1 MVEQA
6 PVGKTRRRRSRAEVE
21 QLIAEFEASGLNRT
35 EFCRS
40 RQLSLSTFARYRKR
54 LRQQSAPSASIGRWI
69 AVELAGAGPGRG
81 GGADSG
87 LAIALSTGRRIEIGR
102 GFDSQTLIDLLGV
115 LERR

>member
-1 MVEQA
+1 MEEQA
-6 PVGKTRRRRSRAEVE
+6 PFGKTRRRRSRAEVA

-54 LRQQSAPSASIGRWI
+54 LPHKSAPPASSGRWI
-69 AVELAGAGPGRG
+69 AVELARASSGCG

-87 LAIALSTGRRIEIGR
+87 LAIALSSGRRIEIRR

-115 LERR
+115 LERG